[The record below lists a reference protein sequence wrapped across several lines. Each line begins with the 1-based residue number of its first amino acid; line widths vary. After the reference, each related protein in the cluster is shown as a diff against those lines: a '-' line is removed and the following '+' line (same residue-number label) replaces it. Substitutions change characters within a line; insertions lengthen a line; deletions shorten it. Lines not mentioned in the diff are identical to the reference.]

1 MFKGISQILS
11 LTCLTQVPASVLGQR
26 RTHQDMAPRMVV
38 IPHLMDIQTVRMM
51 IRSQNFWELYFQTK
65 PYFFNVD
72 IEHLECWRRNAQKR
86 NFLIVFDGCFVSVP
100 LDPYAMPCTSEF
112 LSHAWCIQGERCA
125 GKRLLGFFRWF
136 FHVGIHVDPPKSL
149 NEPHFSDFSSDA
161 AECAL
166 QLCRAL
172 CENVLLARLSNGLP
186 WYPTGSTMLIMI
198 A

>member
-72 IEHLECWRRNAQKR
+72 IEHLECWRLMKCPETQFSA
-86 NFLIVFDGCFVSVP
+86 IVFDGCFVSRWIH
-100 LDPYAMPCTSEF
+100 MPCTSEF
-112 LSHAWCIQGERCA
+112 LSHAWCIPGERCA
-125 GKRLLGFFRWF
+125 GKRLLC
-136 FHVGIHVDPPKSL
+136 
-149 NEPHFSDFSSDA
+149 FSDGFSML
-161 AECAL
+161 E
-166 QLCRAL
+166 
-172 CENVLLARLSNGLP
+172 
-186 WYPTGSTMLIMI
+186 STLTHQSH
-198 A
+198 